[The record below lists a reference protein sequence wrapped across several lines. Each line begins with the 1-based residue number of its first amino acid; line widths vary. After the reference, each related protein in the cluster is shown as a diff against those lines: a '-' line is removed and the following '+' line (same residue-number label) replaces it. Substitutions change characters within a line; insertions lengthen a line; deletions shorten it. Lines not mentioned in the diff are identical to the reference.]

1 VGDFDFGT
9 LSAAATNRRT
19 PVPASWWVYVLLAL
33 LFGGIGVHNL
43 YARRRRAAAA
53 QFGLFAAGVLWTV
66 ALDIIDVTPFGSFS
80 RSPVAGWLTLWMFYD
95 VCCVREDGHG
105 NWMR

>member
-1 VGDFDFGT
+1 MGDFDFGT
-9 LSAAATNRRT
+9 PLAAAISRRT
-19 PVPASWWVYVLLAL
+19 PQSASWAVYVLLAV

-43 YARRRRAAAA
+43 YARRRWAAAA
-53 QFGLFAAGVLWTV
+53 QFGLFAVGVLLTA
-66 ALDIIDVTPFGSFS
+66 ALDTIDVAPFGSFS